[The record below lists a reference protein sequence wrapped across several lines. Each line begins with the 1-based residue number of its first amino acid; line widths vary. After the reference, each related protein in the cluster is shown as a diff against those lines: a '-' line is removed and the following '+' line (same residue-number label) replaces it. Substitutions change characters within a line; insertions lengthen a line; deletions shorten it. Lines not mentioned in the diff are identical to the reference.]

1 MSTTKLQAIIILLF
15 FIVFS
20 YFNIWEYLDY
30 QKNKN
35 YLTNTQEL
43 NKQKVSTFSLGN
55 IRNLEEIKLETTPSK
70 NLLTKIIKKIENAKK
85 HIYIEI
91 YMFTNKKLVS
101 AIVKAKKKGIDIK
114 VIMEKNP
121 YKIPK
126 LNDKTYKTLKDNNI
140 DVVWSNANNYSL
152 NHSKMI
158 LIDDEIIIST
168 WNLTYSTFT
177 KNKDIFLFI
186 KDKIL
191 LNKLNKIFLHDYKWE
206 KIWEYED
213 NIILSPNYSRE
224 KLKILITSAKKEI
237 KISFPYLEDDKF
249 KNLIIKKVQNWIRVN
264 IIVGKKFFD
273 ENTLL
278 INELRSSWI
287 KINYLKKYKLHSKSI
302 LIDNKY
308 LYIWSINF
316 SYYSLDKNREIW
328 ILTKNTNIIK
338 QFLSMYNFK

>member
-1 MSTTKLQAIIILLF
+1 MSKRSMQTIIILLF
-15 FIVFS
+15 FTIFS
-20 YFNIWEYLDY
+20 YFNIWEFLDY

-43 NKQKVSTFSLGN
+43 NKQKVSTFSLDK
-55 IRNLEEIKLETTPSK
+55 IRNLEEIKVETTPNK
-70 NLLTKIIKKIENAKK
+70 NLLDKIIKKIENAR
-85 HIYIEI
+85 IYIYVEI

-101 AIVKAKKKGIDIK
+101 AIVKAKKKGIEIK

-126 LNDKTYKTLKDNNI
+126 LNDITYKTLKDNNI
-140 DVVWSNANNYSL
+140 NVVWSNANNYSL
-152 NHSKMI
+152 NHSKII
-158 LIDDEIIIST
+158 LIDDEIILST

-177 KNKDIFLFI
+177 KNKDLFLFI

-191 LNKLNKIFLHDYKWE
+191 LNKLNKIFLHDYLWE

-213 NIILSPNYSRE
+213 NMILSPNYSRE
-224 KLKILITSAKKEI
+224 KLKTLITSAKKEI
-237 KISFPYLEDDKF
+237 KIVFPYLEDDKF
-249 KNLIIKKVQNWIRVN
+249 KNLIIKKSKDWIN
-264 IIVGKKFFD
+264 ISIIVGKKFFN

-278 INELRSSWI
+278 INEFRSSWI

-302 LIDNKY
+302 LVDNQY

-316 SYYSLDKNREIW
+316 SSYSLDKNREIW
-328 ILTKNTNIIK
+328 ILIKNTNTIK
-338 QFLSMYNFK
+338 RFLTMYNFR